1 MLEKCFLNNVA
12 FYFRPLNSIEKKQ
25 GSRRVVEVDKTKKEI
40 NVDVEVAEKLTKKKY
55 NFDRVRI
62 IKL

>member
-1 MLEKCFLNNVA
+1 M
-12 FYFRPLNSIEKKQ
+12 FYFRPINSIEKKQ
-25 GSRRVVEVDKTKKEI
+25 GSRRVVEVDKNKKEI

-62 IKL
+62 FKTCTLGSIYK